1 METPL
6 AGRSSPPA
14 FSRRIEDM
22 KDIEVFGIVVRSVG
36 LIVTL
41 ASAWV
46 ICLSLLSLV
55 MGGPGIIGGLIYGIP
70 GLLVGLW
77 LLRGARSIASFAFS
91 KDQDKNR

>member
-1 METPL
+1 
-6 AGRSSPPA
+6 
-14 FSRRIEDM
+14 M
-22 KDIEVFGIVVRSVG
+22 KDTEVFGIVVRSVG

-41 ASAWV
+41 ASAWL
-46 ICLSLLSLV
+46 IFLALLSLA
-55 MGGPGIIGGLIYGIP
+55 GGQGTLIGSLFYAIP